1 MSARSD
7 AIGSI
12 GATLDTIVE
21 LLSSIGGPSPTT
33 AGQTIRIDTEVGPV
47 EVWESGNDPG
57 WKWSWGN

>member
-21 LLSSIGGPSPTT
+21 LLSSIGGPSPTE
-33 AGQTIRIDTEVGPV
+33 AGQSIRIDTEVGTAN
-47 EVWESGNDPG
+47 VWESGNDPG